1 MSFSL
6 NAITLVSMI
15 VAIIIFTTISVAT
28 YQQGDE
34 NSKDIGN
41 INGTLV
47 RFIKNLD
54 ERALVQNVYRN
65 TSLHQQNMSLQKQNT
80 ILTSLLSQ
88 DANLTK
94 LLRDRT
100 SLFNKIIEVQN
111 IIQNTSN
118 KSLYNQEH
126 LFLPYFNRTFTTIF
140 NKLDN
145 LSRNNS
151 LQ

>member
-1 MSFSL
+1 MTMSFSL

-54 ERALVQNVYRN
+54 ERALVQNAYRN

-94 LLRDRT
+94 LLRDR
-100 SLFNKIIEVQN
+100 
-111 IIQNTSN
+111 
-118 KSLYNQEH
+118 
-126 LFLPYFNRTFTTIF
+126 
-140 NKLDN
+140 
-145 LSRNNS
+145 
-151 LQ
+151 